1 VNRSARIEPG
11 RPFPLG
17 ANWDGKGTNFALF
30 SAHAEKVELCLFDS
44 SGDRETERIA
54 LPQYTNQVWHGYVS
68 DIEPGTL
75 YGYRVY
81 GPYDPHQGHRF
92 NHHKLLLDPYAR
104 STRGTL
110 KQSDSHLAYDKHADA
125 VDLSFSTIDSAPD
138 TPKCVVCS
146 PPGPPLQG
154 KRPRIAWPDT
164 IIYEAHVRGFT
175 ISNPDIPQEYRG
187 TYAGMAQ
194 QQVIDYLKALG
205 ITTVE
210 LLPVQGFVDEE
221 FLSKKGL
228 TNYWGYNSLNYFIP
242 DSRYAGAD
250 GVSEVRDMVHRFHD
264 AGLEVVL
271 DVVYNHTAEGD
282 HQGPTFSFRGIDNAS
297 YYRLMPGNLRY
308 YINDTGC
315 GNTLNVNHPRVL
327 QLVMDSLRY
336 WVAEIGVDGFRF
348 DLASSLGR
356 EAHGFDSGS
365 GFFDAITQD
374 PVLSDV
380 KLIAEPWDIG
390 PGGYQL
396 GHFPCGWT
404 EWNDRFRD
412 VTRRFWGG
420 ENNLLRP
427 MVRNI
432 QGSSDLFHQSCRQPW
447 ASINFIT
454 AHDGFTLNDLVS
466 YSDKHNAPNGEDN
479 RDGHSANYSNN
490 YGVEGVSDNPEICAL
505 RRRQQRNL
513 LTSLIMSQGTPMLLA
528 GDELAHSQGG
538 NNNAYCQDN
547 ETTWLNWEMNTDR
560 QHLRDFVEHLI
571 ALRKSNLLL
580 HWPVHLHGDHDAS
593 DATITWLNDRGKQI
607 ERSQWHDYEMQSF
620 GCLLQNSQDSDGSTS
635 EQKAVLIY
643 LNASTEDLKF
653 VIPDGVSDAGWVQ
666 RVNTSKETVA
676 AMHGA
681 ITDGKILLEGRSQIV
696 LESA

>member
-1 VNRSARIEPG
+1 MSRSSTIGPG
-11 RPFPLG
+11 HPFPLG
-17 ANWDGKGTNFALF
+17 ASWDGKGANFALF

-54 LPQYTNQVWHGYVS
+54 LPQYTNQVWHGYMP
-68 DIEPGTL
+68 DLEPGAL

-104 STRGTL
+104 SIRGTL

-125 VDLSFSTIDSAPD
+125 ADLSFSTIDSAPD
-138 TPKCVVCS
+138 MPKCVVCS
-146 PPGPPLQG
+146 PANQPSQIN
-154 KRPRIAWPDT
+154 RPRIPWPDT

-175 ISNPDIPQEYRG
+175 ISNPDIPQKYRG

-250 GVSEVRDMVHRFHD
+250 GVSEFRDMVNRFHD

-282 HQGPTFSFRGIDNAS
+282 HLGPTFSFRGIDNAS

-336 WVAEIGVDGFRF
+336 WVAEMGVDGFRF

-374 PVLSDV
+374 PALSDV

-466 YSDKHNAPNGEDN
+466 YSDKHNVPNGEDN
-479 RDGHSANYSNN
+479 RDGHSANYSKNH
-490 YGVEGVSDNPEICAL
+490 GVEGVSD
-505 RRRQQRNL
+505 
-513 LTSLIMSQGTPMLLA
+513 
-528 GDELAHSQGG
+528 
-538 NNNAYCQDN
+538 
-547 ETTWLNWEMNTDR
+547 
-560 QHLRDFVEHLI
+560 
-571 ALRKSNLLL
+571 
-580 HWPVHLHGDHDAS
+580 
-593 DATITWLNDRGKQI
+593 
-607 ERSQWHDYEMQSF
+607 
-620 GCLLQNSQDSDGSTS
+620 
-635 EQKAVLIY
+635 
-643 LNASTEDLKF
+643 
-653 VIPDGVSDAGWVQ
+653 
-666 RVNTSKETVA
+666 
-676 AMHGA
+676 
-681 ITDGKILLEGRSQIV
+681 
-696 LESA
+696 

>member
-1 VNRSARIEPG
+1 VNTSVRIEPG

-17 ANWDGKGTNFALF
+17 ATRDGKGANFALF

-44 SGDRETERIA
+44 SGDRETRRIE
-54 LPQYTNQVWHGYVS
+54 LPEYTNQVWHGYLPDV
-68 DIEPGTL
+68 EQGTL

-104 STRGTL
+104 LIRGAL
-110 KQSDSHLAYDKHADA
+110 KQTDSHLAYDKHADA
-125 VDLSFSTIDSAPD
+125 ADLSFSTVDSARD
-138 TPKCVVCS
+138 MPKCVLCEPVEL
-146 PPGPPLQG
+146 PFETI
-154 KRPRIAWPDT
+154 RPRIAWSDT
-164 IIYEAHVRGFT
+164 IIYETHVRGF
-175 ISNPDIPQEYRG
+175 SLKNPDIAQEYRG

-194 QQVIDYLKALG
+194 QRVIDYLHALG
-205 ITTVE
+205 VTTIE
-210 LLPVQGFVDEE
+210 LLPVHGFVDEE
-221 FLSKKGL
+221 FLIRKGL
-228 TNYWGYNSLNYFIP
+228 TNYWGYNSLCFFIP
-242 DSRYAGAD
+242 ESRYAGAD
-250 GVSEVRDMVHRFHD
+250 GVSEFRDMVARFHD
-264 AGLEVVL
+264 AGLEVIL

-282 HQGPTFSFRGIDNAS
+282 HLGPTFSYRGIDNAS

-315 GNTLNVNHPRVL
+315 GNTLNINHPRVL

-336 WVAEIGVDGFRF
+336 WVAAMGVDGFRF

-356 EAHGFDSGS
+356 EAHGFDGGS
-365 GFFDAITQD
+365 GFFDAIAQD

-380 KLIAEPWDIG
+380 KLVAEPWDIG

-396 GHFPCGWT
+396 GQFPCGWT

-412 VTRRFWGG
+412 VTRRFWSG

-432 QGSSDLFHQSCRQPW
+432 QGSSDLFHQPGRRPW

-466 YSDKHNAPNGEDN
+466 YSHKHNIPNGEDN

-490 YGVEGVSDNPEICAL
+490 YGEEGDTADPDIRTL

-513 LTSLIMSQGTPMLLA
+513 LASLILSQGTPMLLA
-528 GDELAHSQGG
+528 GDELSHSQCG

-547 ETTWLNWEMNTDR
+547 ETTWLNWNLDTD
-560 QHLRDFVEHLI
+560 QLNLREFVAHLI
-571 ALRKSNLLL
+571 RLRRSNRLLR
-580 HWPVHLHGDHDAS
+580 WPVHLHGDPGES
-593 DATITWLNDRGKQI
+593 VATISWLNDRGKQI
-607 ERSQWHDYEMQSF
+607 ERSQWHDYEIQSF
-620 GCLLQNSQDSDGSTS
+620 GCLLRENRSP
-635 EQKAVLIY
+635 EQGVGAKAVLML
-643 LNASTEDLKF
+643 LNASSEDLSF
-653 VIPDGVSDAGWVQ
+653 LVPECGIGTQWMQ
-666 RVNTSKETVA
+666 RVNTCKERVDE
-676 AMHGA
+676 MHEA

-696 LESA
+696 LESE